1 MIVLLTTIPVK
12 NKKTMII
19 QKINVLRS
27 FKKTHHRRMA
37 NILPHV
43 PGAKG
48 KYPTLKQLAIHSDI
62 LNLNRKQAQ
71 EINCLITLRFV

>member
-1 MIVLLTTIPVK
+1 
-12 NKKTMII
+12 
-19 QKINVLRS
+19 
-27 FKKTHHRRMA
+27 MA

-71 EINCLITLRFV
+71 EINCLITVRFV